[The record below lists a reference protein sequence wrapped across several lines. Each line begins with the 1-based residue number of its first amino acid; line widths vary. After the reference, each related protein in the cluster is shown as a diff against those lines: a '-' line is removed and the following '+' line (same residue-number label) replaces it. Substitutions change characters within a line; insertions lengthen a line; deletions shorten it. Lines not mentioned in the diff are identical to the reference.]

1 MGMPVG
7 VTANSFTSV
16 SLDPPLLL
24 VSLSRQMQSNP
35 EGEEREGRLY
45 GLGVSDMKGV
55 VVAILLH

>member
-35 EGEEREGRLY
+35 EGEERERRLH